1 MILGQNKK
9 NLKNGA
15 LRKIMFSQK
24 MGEIGP
30 KWANNVFFCIF
41 QTTMSLVFPGG
52 ILKLKKKTFCDF
64 KRLPLVVAVHPF
76 LWIQVCFKLMRFA
89 GFTFYHLVSVSL
101 I

>member
-1 MILGQNKK
+1 
-9 NLKNGA
+9 
-15 LRKIMFSQK
+15 MFSQK

-30 KWANNVFFCIF
+30 KWANNVFFLYFSNNYVIGF
-41 QTTMSLVFPGG
+41 SWRYSK
-52 ILKLKKKTFCDF
+52 IIK

-76 LWIQVCFKLMRFA
+76 LWIQVCFKLMQFA